1 MDFRNYVN
9 AQINENEEF
18 GAEVFGNASDT
29 FENLSEIV
37 SRLADFFQV
46 VSTKGNL
53 FASGDSKRALID
65 IRTLVNAVKNS
76 CDNKDKIFTD
86 EELTAMRRISEGLRD
101 VTGRKLVSLSKNIKD
116 RQKKEEEKAAKK
128 AEPPPETIDQTD
140 EEV

>member
-1 MDFRNYVN
+1 MDFKEYIKT
-9 AQINENEEF
+9 QINEEEDF
-18 GAEVFGNASDT
+18 SVDDFGNATSV
-29 FENLSEIV
+29 FENLSEVV

-65 IRTLVNAVKNS
+65 IRTLVNTVKNS

-101 VTGRKLVSLSKNIKD
+101 VTGKKLVSLSKNIKE
-116 RQKKEEEKAAKK
+116 RQKKEEDKAAKK
-128 AEPPPETIDQTD
+128 VEPAPEPDETA

>member
-1 MDFRNYVN
+1 MDFKEYIKT
-9 AQINENEEF
+9 QINEEEDF
-18 GAEVFGNASDT
+18 SVDDFGNATSV
-29 FENLSEIV
+29 FENLSEVV

-65 IRTLVNAVKNS
+65 IRTLVNTVKNS

-101 VTGRKLVSLSKNIKD
+101 VTGKKLVSLSNNIKE

-128 AEPPPETIDQTD
+128 TEPETAPDETA

>member
-1 MDFRNYVN
+1 MDFKEYIKT
-9 AQINENEEF
+9 QINEEEDF
-18 GAEVFGNASDT
+18 SVDDFGNATSV
-29 FENLSEIV
+29 FENLSEVV

-65 IRTLVNAVKNS
+65 IRTLVNTVKNS

-101 VTGRKLVSLSKNIKD
+101 VTGKKLVSLSKNIKE
-116 RQKKEEEKAAKK
+116 RQKKEEDKAAKTV
-128 AEPPPETIDQTD
+128 EPETEPD
-140 EEV
+140 ENAKEV

>member
-1 MDFRNYVN
+1 MDFKEYIKT
-9 AQINENEEF
+9 QINEEEDF
-18 GAEVFGNASDT
+18 SVDDFGNATSV
-29 FENLSEIV
+29 FENLSEVV

-65 IRTLVNAVKNS
+65 IRTLVNTVKNS

-101 VTGRKLVSLSKNIKD
+101 VTGKKLVSLSKNIKE

-128 AEPPPETIDQTD
+128 VEPESEPDETA

>member
-1 MDFRNYVN
+1 MDFKEYVKT
-9 AQINENEEF
+9 QINEEEDF
-18 GAEVFGNASDT
+18 SVDDFGNATSV
-29 FENLSEIV
+29 FENLSEVV

-53 FASGDSKRALID
+53 YASGDSKRALID
-65 IRTLVNAVKNS
+65 IRTLVNTVKNS

-101 VTGRKLVSLSKNIKD
+101 VTGKKLVSLSKNIKE

-128 AEPPPETIDQTD
+128 VEPEPETDETA